1 MEMQSWSK
9 DFLPFL
15 TMVMVECCEMGMI
28 TLGKAAMNDGL
39 SNLVYVVYYNA
50 LGTLFL
56 LPCLFFH
63 RCRSNMAPITLSI
76 LWRFFLLGLLG
87 ICLLQAMAFTGIK
100 YSSPTLA
107 AALGNLMP
115 GFTFL
120 LAIIFRMEKLD
131 IRKASSQA
139 KSVGTIVAI
148 IGASI
153 MTLYKGPKVLGSNL
167 LSDSSHHSLLSQ
179 ESNWMLGGL
188 LITTTCIMSSGWNIL
203 QTDTVKKYPEQMTIV
218 FFTCFFGS
226 IQCAILTLALESNPK
241 AWMVKP
247 GIGMTAIVFSAVSG
261 SVFRYNVLT
270 WCLDK
275 KGPLYVAMFKP
286 LGMVISAI
294 LGLIFLADSLH
305 LGSVIGAVIISA
317 GFYSVLW
324 GKAKEIKSKLQQ
336 EKHKVQYCYME
347 ISSSSMEESS
357 QSYEMKKMKS
367 SPTSDLSKSMN
378 LSTHQHGSSLTTQR
392 PKHKRIDLGR
402 PHQFVT
408 AHTTT
413 VNNCHKSSVLS
424 GAIRHAEDPA

>member
-1 MEMQSWSK
+1 MQSWST

-15 TMVMVECCEMGMI
+15 AMVIVECSEILMI
-28 TLGKAAMNDGL
+28 TLGKAAMNEGL
-39 SNLVYVVYYNA
+39 NNLVYVVYYNS

-56 LPCLFFH
+56 LPCFFFH
-63 RCRSNMAPITLSI
+63 RRRSNMAPITLPI

-87 ICLLQAMAFTGIK
+87 ICLLQVMAFTGIK

-153 MTLYKGPKVLGSNL
+153 MTLYKGPRLLGSNL
-167 LSDSSHHSLLSQ
+167 PSDSSHDHSLLSQ
-179 ESNWMLGGL
+179 ESNWVLGGL

-203 QTDTVKKYPEQMTIV
+203 QTDTVKKYPEHMTIV

-247 GIGMTAIVFSAVSG
+247 GIEMIAIVFSAFSG

-286 LGMVISAI
+286 LGMVIAAI
-294 LGLIFLADSLH
+294 MGIIFLADTLH
-305 LGSVIGAVIISA
+305 LGSVIGAVVISA

-324 GKAKEIKSKLQQ
+324 GKAKEIKPMIEVEDIVCIIDSTNQRSPLLQKQ
-336 EKHKVQYCYME
+336 
-347 ISSSSMEESS
+347 I
-357 QSYEMKKMKS
+357 
-367 SPTSDLSKSMN
+367 
-378 LSTHQHGSSLTTQR
+378 TTR
-392 PKHKRIDLGR
+392 K
-402 PHQFVT
+402 
-408 AHTTT
+408 A
-413 VNNCHKSSVLS
+413 
-424 GAIRHAEDPA
+424 

>member
-1 MEMQSWSK
+1 MVMQSWST

-15 TMVMVECCEMGMI
+15 AMVIVECCEMLMI
-28 TLGKAAMNDGL
+28 TLGKAAMNEGL
-39 SNLVYVVYYNA
+39 NNLVYVVYYNS

-56 LPCLFFH
+56 LPCFFFH
-63 RCRSNMAPITLSI
+63 RRRSNMTPITLPI

-148 IGASI
+148 VGASI
-153 MTLYKGPKVLGSNL
+153 MTLYKGPRLLGSNL
-167 LSDSSHHSLLSQ
+167 PSDSSHDHSLLSQ
-179 ESNWMLGGL
+179 ESSWVLGGL

-203 QTDTVKKYPEQMTIV
+203 QTDTVKKYPEHMTIV

-247 GIGMTAIVFSAVSG
+247 GIQMIAIVFSAFSG

-286 LGMVISAI
+286 LGMVIAAI
-294 LGLIFLADSLH
+294 MGIIFLADTLH
-305 LGSVIGAVIISA
+305 LGSVIGAVVISA

-324 GKAKEIKSKLQQ
+324 GKAKEIKPMMEVEDIVCVIDSTNQRSPLLQKQ
-336 EKHKVQYCYME
+336 
-347 ISSSSMEESS
+347 I
-357 QSYEMKKMKS
+357 
-367 SPTSDLSKSMN
+367 
-378 LSTHQHGSSLTTQR
+378 TTG
-392 PKHKRIDLGR
+392 K
-402 PHQFVT
+402 
-408 AHTTT
+408 A
-413 VNNCHKSSVLS
+413 
-424 GAIRHAEDPA
+424 

>member
-1 MEMQSWSK
+1 MQSWSM

-15 TMVMVECCEMGMI
+15 TMGMVECCEMGMI

-179 ESNWMLGGL
+179 ESNWILGGL

-294 LGLIFLADSLH
+294 LGLIFLADSLY

-324 GKAKEIKSKLQQ
+324 GKAKEIKSLL
-336 EKHKVQYCYME
+336 EVEDIVCV
-347 ISSSSMEESS
+347 IDSSN
-357 QSYEMKKMKS
+357 QR
-367 SPTSDLSKSMN
+367 
-378 LSTHQHGSSLTTQR
+378 SSLLQ
-392 PKHKRIDLGR
+392 K
-402 PHQFVT
+402 
-408 AHTTT
+408 
-413 VNNCHKSSVLS
+413 
-424 GAIRHAEDPA
+424 

>member
-1 MEMQSWSK
+1 MEMQFWST

-15 TMVMVECCEMGMI
+15 TMVIVECCEMGMI

-39 SNLVYVVYYNA
+39 NNLVYVVYYNA

-56 LPCLFFH
+56 LPFFIFH

-87 ICLLQAMAFTGIK
+87 ICLVQALAFTGIK

-120 LAIIFRMEKLD
+120 LAIIFRMEKLA

-167 LSDSSHHSLLSQ
+167 HSDSFRQSLVLSQ
-179 ESNWMLGGL
+179 ESNWILGGL
-188 LITTTCIMSSGWNIL
+188 LVTTTCIMSSGWNIL
-203 QTDTVKKYPEQMTIV
+203 QTDTVKKYPERMTIV

-226 IQCAILTLALESNPK
+226 IQIAILTLALESNPK
-241 AWMVKP
+241 AWIVKP
-247 GIGMTAIVFSAVSG
+247 GIEIIAIVFAAVSG
-261 SVFRYNVLT
+261 NVFRYNVLT

-286 LGMVISAI
+286 LGMVIAAI
-294 LGLIFLADSLH
+294 MGIIFLGDSIH
-305 LGSVIGAVIISA
+305 LGSVIGAVVISV

-324 GKAKEIKSKLQQ
+324 GKAKEIKSMF
-336 EKHKVQYCYME
+336 EVE
-347 ISSSSMEESS
+347 DIVRVIDSSS
-357 QSYEMKKMKS
+357 QR
-367 SPTSDLSKSMN
+367 SPL
-378 LSTHQHGSSLTTQR
+378 L
-392 PKHKRIDLGR
+392 HK
-402 PHQFVT
+402 
-408 AHTTT
+408 
-413 VNNCHKSSVLS
+413 
-424 GAIRHAEDPA
+424 

>member
-1 MEMQSWSK
+1 MVIMEMQSWSK
-9 DFLPFL
+9 DVFPFV
-15 TMVMVECCEMGMI
+15 TMVLVECCEMGMI
-28 TLGKAAMNDGL
+28 TLGKAAMNDGM

-50 LGTLFL
+50 LGTLLL
-56 LPCLFFH
+56 LPFLIFH
-63 RCRSNMAPITLSI
+63 RCRSNIAPLTLSI

-87 ICLLQAMAFTGIK
+87 ICLLQVLAYTGIK

-139 KSVGTIVAI
+139 KSLGTIVAI

-153 MTLYKGPKVLGSNL
+153 MTLYKGPRVLGSSAL
-167 LSDSSHHSLLSQ
+167 HSDSSLHSLLSQ
-179 ESNWMLGGL
+179 ESNWLLGGL

-218 FFTCFFGS
+218 FFTCCFGS
-226 IQCAILTLALESNPK
+226 IQCAILTLALERNPE

-247 GIGMTAIVFSAVSG
+247 GIGMIAIVFSAVSG

-286 LGMVISAI
+286 LGMVIAAI
-294 LGLIFLADSLH
+294 LGILFLAESLH

-324 GKAKEIKSKLQQ
+324 GKAKEIKSIL
-336 EKHKVQYCYME
+336 E
-347 ISSSSMEESS
+347 IEDTVCVIDSSS
-357 QSYEMKKMKS
+357 QR
-367 SPTSDLSKSMN
+367 SPLLQK
-378 LSTHQHGSSLTTQR
+378 
-392 PKHKRIDLGR
+392 
-402 PHQFVT
+402 
-408 AHTTT
+408 
-413 VNNCHKSSVLS
+413 
-424 GAIRHAEDPA
+424 

>member
-1 MEMQSWSK
+1 MGMMEMQSWST
-9 DFLPFL
+9 DFFPFL
-15 TMVMVECCEMGMI
+15 AMMMVECCEMGMI

-50 LGTLFL
+50 VGTLFL
-56 LPCLFFH
+56 LPFLIFH
-63 RCRSNMAPITLSI
+63 RRRSNMAPITLSI

-107 AALGNLMP
+107 AALGNLIP

-153 MTLYKGPKVLGSNL
+153 MTLYKGPRVLGSDL
-167 LSDSSHHSLLSQ
+167 PSDSNSSYHSLLSQ
-179 ESNWMLGGL
+179 ESNWVLGGL
-188 LITTTCIMSSGWNIL
+188 LITITCIMSSGWNIL

-226 IQCAILTLALESNPK
+226 IQCAILTLAIERNPE

-247 GIGMTAIVFSAVSG
+247 GIGMTAIVFSAISG
-261 SVFRYNVLT
+261 SVFRYNIVT

-286 LGMVISAI
+286 LGMVIAAI
-294 LGLIFLADSLH
+294 LGIIFLSDSLH

-324 GKAKEIKSKLQQ
+324 GKAKEIKSML
-336 EKHKVQYCYME
+336 EVEDIVCG
-347 ISSSSMEESS
+347 IESTS
-357 QSYEMKKMKS
+357 PRSPLLLKK
-367 SPTSDLSKSMN
+367 
-378 LSTHQHGSSLTTQR
+378 
-392 PKHKRIDLGR
+392 
-402 PHQFVT
+402 
-408 AHTTT
+408 
-413 VNNCHKSSVLS
+413 
-424 GAIRHAEDPA
+424 

>member
-1 MEMQSWSK
+1 MVMQCWST

-15 TMVMVECCEMGMI
+15 AMVMVECCEMLMI

-39 SNLVYVVYYNA
+39 NNLVYVVYYNA

-56 LPCLFFH
+56 LPCLIFH
-63 RCRSNMAPITLSI
+63 RYRSNMVPITLPI

-87 ICLLQAMAFTGIK
+87 ICLVQAVAFTGIK
-100 YSSPTLA
+100 YSTPTLA

-120 LAIIFRMEKLD
+120 LAIIFRMETLD

-139 KSVGTIVAI
+139 KSVGTVVAI

-153 MTLYKGPKVLGSNL
+153 MTLYKGPRVLGSNL
-167 LSDSSHHSLLSQ
+167 PSDSSHHELVLSQ
-179 ESNWMLGGL
+179 ESNWILGGL

-203 QTDTVKKYPEQMTIV
+203 QTDTVKKYPEHMTIV

-241 AWMVKP
+241 TWMVKP
-247 GIGMTAIVFSAVSG
+247 GIGMIAIVFSAVSG

-294 LGLIFLADSLH
+294 LGIIFLADPLH
-305 LGSVIGAVIISA
+305 LGSVIGAVIITA

-324 GKAKEIKSKLQQ
+324 GKAKEIKSMVEVEDIVCVIDSTDQTSPLL
-336 EKHKVQYCYME
+336 HK
-347 ISSSSMEESS
+347 
-357 QSYEMKKMKS
+357 
-367 SPTSDLSKSMN
+367 
-378 LSTHQHGSSLTTQR
+378 
-392 PKHKRIDLGR
+392 
-402 PHQFVT
+402 
-408 AHTTT
+408 
-413 VNNCHKSSVLS
+413 
-424 GAIRHAEDPA
+424 

>member
-1 MEMQSWSK
+1 
-9 DFLPFL
+9 
-15 TMVMVECCEMGMI
+15 MV
-28 TLGKAAMNDGL
+28 
-39 SNLVYVVYYNA
+39 
-50 LGTLFL
+50 
-56 LPCLFFH
+56 
-63 RCRSNMAPITLSI
+63 PITLPI

-87 ICLLQAMAFTGIK
+87 ICLVQAVAFTGIK
-100 YSSPTLA
+100 YSTPTLA

-153 MTLYKGPKVLGSNL
+153 MTLYKGPRVLGSNL
-167 LSDSSHHSLLSQ
+167 PSDSSHHELVLSQ
-179 ESNWMLGGL
+179 ESNWILGSL

-203 QTDTVKKYPEQMTIV
+203 QTDTVKKYPEHMTIV

-241 AWMVKP
+241 TWMVKP
-247 GIGMTAIVFSAVSG
+247 GIGMIAIVFSAISG
-261 SVFRYNVLT
+261 NVFRYNVLT

-294 LGLIFLADSLH
+294 LGIIFLADPLY

-324 GKAKEIKSKLQQ
+324 GKAKEIKSMV
-336 EKHKVQYCYME
+336 EVEDIVCV
-347 ISSSSMEESS
+347 IDSSTNER
-357 QSYEMKKMKS
+357 
-367 SPTSDLSKSMN
+367 SPLLLK
-378 LSTHQHGSSLTTQR
+378 
-392 PKHKRIDLGR
+392 
-402 PHQFVT
+402 
-408 AHTTT
+408 
-413 VNNCHKSSVLS
+413 
-424 GAIRHAEDPA
+424 